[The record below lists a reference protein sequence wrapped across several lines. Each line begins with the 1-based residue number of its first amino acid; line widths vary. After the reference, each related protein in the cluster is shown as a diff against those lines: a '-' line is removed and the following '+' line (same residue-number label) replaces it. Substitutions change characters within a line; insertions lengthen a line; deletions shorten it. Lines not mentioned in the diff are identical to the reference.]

1 MHVVFRRNRVSCV
14 CARVC
19 MCVDKRALFLS
30 SLLFG
35 FSLFCYG
42 WLKVAWCSLSPSD
55 DHSRVVLTQLDGNP
69 CSDYVNASYIDV
81 SRHSVT
87 LFSFLVLLLKTKICC
102 PCRVSLKR
110 TNSSQHK
117 VRTRIW
123 AALGPRFLL
132 HPSAFT
138 GPKEDTAADFWR
150 MIWEQKVATVV
161 MLTNLK
167 ERKEVSD

>member
-1 MHVVFRRNRVSCV
+1 MLGRNWVSCV
-14 CARVC
+14 CARACVC
-19 MCVDKRALFLS
+19 VWTSVHFFFQAYP
-30 SLLFG
+30 FG

-42 WLKVAWCSLSPSD
+42 SLKVASCSLSPSD

-87 LFSFLVLLLKTKICC
+87 LFSFLVRKKTKICF

-117 VRTRIW
+117 VRTLHAPERGPDSCYSHLLSQAQKKTRQRIS
-123 AALGPRFLL
+123 G
-132 HPSAFT
+132 
-138 GPKEDTAADFWR
+138 G
-150 MIWEQKVATVV
+150 
-161 MLTNLK
+161 
-167 ERKEVSD
+167 